1 MKEEGMFGFVFF
13 VCVFLWEMKE
23 KIISCPHS
31 INEID
36 IFHLEKHLLSW
47 QSLPLVNSSSINRE
61 TFARW
66 FLAAP

>member
-1 MKEEGMFGFVFF
+1 MKEEGIFGFVFC
-13 VCVFLWEMKE
+13 VCVCSSEKW

-47 QSLPLVNSSSINRE
+47 
-61 TFARW
+61 
-66 FLAAP
+66 